1 MRRLLNSI
9 NWGLAI
15 LNVFIVLGICLCS
28 GVGDVAGKSV
38 SGIAVVFEGYDKIRN
53 LTTWADAFAVVLT
66 GNLYLALPLIT
77 SIASLP
83 LICDELRTKNYY
95 FHISRIGVKKYIH
108 SKYLGCIIAG
118 VGALFAGFVIFAIF
132 VRISFPS
139 QYDFGNSL
147 FVGTLVDDTWGMIF
161 DMLKVMLYM
170 LCWGTM
176 LSILSCGLVC
186 LTQNIY
192 IILCVPFLLNYIA
205 SRILLNTNICL
216 FLVCAAVFYYVGYS
230 LWVRR
235 YMLRI

>member
-1 MRRLLNSI
+1 MRRLLNNI
-9 NWGLAI
+9 NWGLAL

-38 SGIAVVFEGYDKIRN
+38 SVIAVVFEGYDKIRN

-95 FHISRIGVKKYIH
+95 FHISRIGVRKYIH

-118 VGALFAGFVIFAIF
+118 VGALFVGLAIFAIF
-132 VRISFPS
+132 VRVSFPS

-161 DMLKVMLYM
+161 GMLKVMLYM
-170 LCWGTM
+170 LCWGAM
-176 LSILSCGLVC
+176 LSILSCGLASF
-186 LTQNIY
+186 TQNIY

-205 SRILLNTNICL
+205 SRILLNTNICV